1 MIKSC
6 LKNFFIF
13 LFFVSQ
19 LFLFYLPT
27 QNFTQ
32 EIKLNAESIVFD
44 KNNNIVVAEQN
55 VRLQYKDIVLETE
68 KLFYDTQKNIVYI
81 STDVL
86 ISYNETKLF
95 SKSLQYDINSE
106 KITIH
111 NFYSFYDP
119 YYIYSKSCIVRKEEL
134 LLEDAKVT
142 HCNLKKPHYYLK
154 SKKVV
159 THPNKEIK
167 LYSPTMVL
175 WEKPVFWV
183 PYYRISLKP
192 SKDYFY
198 IDPSYENERGLI
210 TKMKYGRQLN
220 NNFDLRFMCNV
231 YSVESLGLGS
241 ELEYRSSLYNGII
254 YLYLVNNFK
263 NENTQINL
271 RINNNH
277 KLSSTWSLKTN
288 VEYMSNEQFYNLYE
302 KENWFIV
309 KRDINSG
316 ISLSRD
322 TQKTSLRFS
331 YLRYDSFDL
340 QQEKFVNKYY
350 KTPISF
356 KIYPFSLGIVKFN
369 ESFSVTPTFIES
381 STYYT
386 VLSEN
391 NFSVFVP
398 IKLFRIVS
406 ISPTIASQSFLNF
419 YPENKLFYNTY
430 SFSLPLKFYPLTFC
444 NFDLSYNYRIRSLDN
459 SFNIDFSSYVLT
471 NSLSPR
477 LDLFYKQSF
486 LRFYTYYNFL
496 FKPEDD
502 LWYKKFSVF
511 NTDIGS
517 SYKKFSFFIH
527 TEYEISKNIIQ
538 NLQTSLGYKFD
549 FNNRINVAYSK
560 NYFQDKH
567 SVNTDVN
574 IYIPNNLQLKIRNT
588 MDIDKEKVDLVNT
601 NLELY
606 KDLHCLEAK
615 VFCNIRKSLVSTSP
629 PYVFEIGGFIGL
641 KFKPYVGTKV
651 SEIDKLYFPWRD

>member
-1 MIKSC
+1 MIKFQSKKTF
-6 LKNFFIF
+6 LFLSTQV
-13 LFFVSQ
+13 LFFVYQ
-19 LFLFYLPT
+19 QIFP
-27 QNFTQ
+27 Q
-32 EIKLNAESIVFD
+32 ELKLTAENVIFD
-44 KNNNIVVAEQN
+44 KNNNIVIAEEN
-55 VRLQYKDIVLETE
+55 VKLQYKNIFLETQ
-68 KLFYDTQKNIVYI
+68 KLFYDTHKNIVYI
-81 STDVL
+81 STDVFL
-86 ISYNETKLF
+86 SYLGNKLF
-95 SKSLQYDINSE
+95 AKSLQYDVNSE
-106 KITIH
+106 KITIQ
-111 NFYSFYDP
+111 NFYSFYEP
-119 YYIYSKSCIVRKEEL
+119 YYSYSKFCSVEKEKL
-134 LLEDAKVT
+134 LLEEAKVT
-142 HCNLKKPHYYLK
+142 HCDLKIPHYYLK

-159 THPNKEIK
+159 IYPYKEIK
-167 LYSPTMVL
+167 LYSPMLVL
-175 WEKPVFWV
+175 RKTPVLWV
-183 PYYRISLKP
+183 PYYSISLKP

-210 TKMKYGRQLN
+210 MKIKYGRQLN

-231 YSVESLGLGS
+231 YSLESLGLGS

-322 TQKTSLRFS
+322 TQRTSLRFS

-356 KIYPFSLGIVKFN
+356 TIYPFSLGIVKFN
-369 ESFSVTPTFIES
+369 ESFSITPTLIES

-444 NFDLSYNYRIRSLDN
+444 SFDLSYNYRIRSLDN

-496 FKPEDD
+496 LKPEDD

-549 FNNRINVAYSK
+549 FNNRINVTYSK
-560 NYFQDKH
+560 NYFQDKN
-567 SVNTDVN
+567 SVSTDVN

-588 MDIDKEKVDLVNT
+588 LDIDKEKVDLVNT

-606 KDLHCLEAK
+606 KDLHCWEAK
-615 VFCNIRKSLVSTSP
+615 VFCNMRRSISATI
-629 PYVFEIGGFIGL
+629 PYVFEIGGFVGL
-641 KFKPYVGTKV
+641 KFKPYVGAKV
-651 SEIDKLYFPWRD
+651 SEIDKLYFPWRE

>member
-1 MIKSC
+1 MIKFQSKKTF
-6 LKNFFIF
+6 LFLSTQV
-13 LFFVSQ
+13 LFFVYQ
-19 LFLFYLPT
+19 QIFP
-27 QNFTQ
+27 Q
-32 EIKLNAESIVFD
+32 ELKLTAENVIFD
-44 KNNNIVVAEQN
+44 KNNNIVIAEEN
-55 VRLQYKDIVLETE
+55 VKLQYKNIFLETQ

-81 STDVL
+81 STDVFL
-86 ISYNETKLF
+86 SYFGNRLF
-95 SKSLQYDINSE
+95 AKSLQYDVNSE
-106 KITIH
+106 KITIQ
-111 NFYSFYDP
+111 NFYSFYEP
-119 YYIYSKSCIVRKEEL
+119 YFSYSKFCSVEKEKL
-134 LLEDAKVT
+134 LLEEAKVT
-142 HCNLKKPHYYLK
+142 HCDFKIPHYYLK

-159 THPNKEIK
+159 IYPYKEIK
-167 LYSPTMVL
+167 LYSPMLVL
-175 WEKPVFWV
+175 RKTPILWV
-183 PYYRISLKP
+183 PYYSISLKP

-210 TKMKYGRQLN
+210 TKIKYGRQLN

-231 YSVESLGLGS
+231 YSLESLGLGS

-263 NENTQINL
+263 NEDTQINL

-322 TQKTSLRFS
+322 TQRTSLRFS

-356 KIYPFSLGIVKFN
+356 TIYPFSLGIVKFN
-369 ESFSVTPTFIES
+369 ESFSVTPTLIES

-538 NLQTSLGYKFD
+538 NLQTSLGYQFD

-560 NYFQDKH
+560 NYFQDKN

-588 MDIDKEKVDLVNT
+588 LDIDKEKVDLVNT

-606 KDLHCLEAK
+606 KDLHCWEAK
-615 VFCNIRKSLVSTSP
+615 VFCNMRRSISTTI
-629 PYVFEIGGFIGL
+629 PYVFEIGGFVGL
-641 KFKPYVGTKV
+641 KFKPYVGKKV
-651 SEIDKLYFPWRD
+651 SEIDKLYFPWRE